1 MPSQEQWRIPD
12 LQIHIEKKYGV
23 VYESLQTYYNLFQEA
38 KISWKKNQKKNPRKD
53 DKLVE
58 EKKQEIKDFLEKRRQ
73 DIQAGK
79 LAVFMIDECH
89 LVSGDIIGYAWGPTN
104 DA

>member
-53 DKLVE
+53 DKLV
-58 EKKQEIKDFLEKRRQ
+58 
-73 DIQAGK
+73 
-79 LAVFMIDECH
+79 
-89 LVSGDIIGYAWGPTN
+89 
-104 DA
+104 